1 MERPGGGGG
10 DKTFEMPGIRFTE
23 RRNPEITAAQQGY
36 HVILGIVFFFAVIIC
51 ILTELF
57 YNQIISLFLGVTGTA
72 IAYETGSN
80 YIKFTGFFYILIGM
94 KMSTDGIL
102 RGAQDMKVFTI
113 ANMVNLYIRVLI
125 SVFLAPVFGIQMVW
139 YASPLG

>member
-1 MERPGGGGG
+1 
-10 DKTFEMPGIRFTE
+10 
-23 RRNPEITAAQQGY
+23 
-36 HVILGIVFFFAVIIC
+36 VLIC
-51 ILTELF
+51 VLTELF
-57 YNQIISLFLGVTGTA
+57 YNQIISLFLGVNGTA

-113 ANMVNLYIRVLI
+113 ANMVNLSIRVLI
-125 SVFLAPVFGIQMVW
+125 SVFLAPIFGIQMVW
-139 YASPLG
+139 YASPVGWLANFIISFSQYRNNNGRVRKLLKSGI